1 MSLEVVNFK
10 RKKPNEQFCLFCDN
24 SSDLVKNPRPGTLLH
39 IKEAA
44 NRRKDSISEK
54 FSKLYDPDC
63 TKQEFSWHQ
72 DCLATYI
79 SEEKIRRREIALY
92 KEEEEVS
99 ASTSKANVEELTPKS
114 RSSSRTPAA
123 LKKSFKCIFCTST
136 SVPGIKTVIRC
147 KLAYRL
153 YETLL
158 LELRKVH
165 ILNPTTVTQENIIQE
180 NLHKTIVEIFMHTK
194 SIIEIY
200 IRD

>member
-1 MSLEVVNFK
+1 MSLEVVNLK

-44 NRRKDSISEK
+44 NRRKDSISGK

-92 KEEEEVS
+92 KEEEEMS
-99 ASTSKANVEELTPKS
+99 ASTSKASVEELTPKS
-114 RSSSRTPAA
+114 RSSSRTSTA
-123 LKKSFKCIFCTST
+123 LKKSLKCIFYAN
-136 SVPGIKTVIRC
+136 K
-147 KLAYRL
+147 K
-153 YETLL
+153 
-158 LELRKVH
+158 
-165 ILNPTTVTQENIIQE
+165 TQEPSFLGEAMDFKKESTGSIE
-180 NLHKTIVEIFMHTK
+180 NTEEDTEGYRSHLKNVSEEKDNELLSTLWR
-194 SIIEIY
+194 S
-200 IRD
+200 